1 MMYVQPSANWNTGMD
16 NSVRAMT
23 ADMRHIELIS
33 ENVTGLGTPGYQ
45 AKRVVRRPF
54 VEYLGAESVEHVVD
68 TRLGRL
74 RQTGRGEDFGLASE
88 GYFQVFDAQS
98 GMTRLTRDGRSQF
111 DTEGYMRTATGEH
124 FLNSQG
130 SPIKLPNAPQDAGK
144 QLKIE
149 VDGSISYRNHET
161 GELEAH
167 GRLNVVT
174 KAGNKPERVE
184 VFQMH
189 TEDGN
194 VTLQEEFLE
203 IIPPRRYFEANSQI
217 FKIQSE
223 SLQRMLQE
231 LGRAT

>member
-1 MMYVQPSANWNTGMD
+1 MMYVQSSGNWVSGMNT
-16 NSVRAMT
+16 SVRSMT

-33 ENVTGLGTPGYQ
+33 ENISGLGVPGYQ
-45 AKRVVRRPF
+45 ARRAVRRPF
-54 VEYLGAESVEHVVD
+54 VEHLGAETIEHVVD

-74 RQTGRGEDFGLASE
+74 RQTGRGEDVGLASE
-88 GYFQVFDAQS
+88 GYFQVFDAQT
-98 GMTRLTRDGRSQF
+98 GITRLTRDGRSQF
-111 DTEGYMRTATGEH
+111 DAEGYMRTATGEH
-124 FLNSQG
+124 FLNAQG
-130 SPIKLPNAPQDAGK
+130 SPVKLPNAPQDAGK
-144 QLKIE
+144 QLKID
-149 VDGSISYRNHET
+149 VDGSITYRNHET
-161 GELEAH
+161 GQLQGY
-167 GRLNVVT
+167 GRLNIVT
-174 KAGNKPERVE
+174 KAGNTPERVE